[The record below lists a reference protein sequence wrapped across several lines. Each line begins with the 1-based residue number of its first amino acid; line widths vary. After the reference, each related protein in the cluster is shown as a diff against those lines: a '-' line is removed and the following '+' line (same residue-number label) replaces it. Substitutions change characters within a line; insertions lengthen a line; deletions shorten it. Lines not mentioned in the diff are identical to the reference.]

1 MDDNRLETISR
12 LVEGYSR
19 RLVAYSRLICRD
31 ADLARDAASETF
43 LKLCELDNIDERSIG
58 AWLYRTC
65 RNQTI
70 DILRKRR
77 FIAEFD
83 ELQISELAEEP
94 ANSDCMQKEYLLSL
108 ISKLPQ
114 RQQEILML
122 RYFSQLKYSEIAEAL
137 DISSANVGV
146 YISRALETLKRQ
158 MQDENRLH

>member
-1 MDDNRLETISR
+1 MDDRLETISR
-12 LVEGYSR
+12 LVEEYSR

-31 ADLARDAASETF
+31 ADLARDAVSDTF
-43 LKLCELDNIDERSIG
+43 LKLCELDNIDVKTIG

-70 DILRKRR
+70 DILRKRK

-94 ANSDCMQKEYLLSL
+94 LSSDCMQKEYLLSL

-122 RYFSQLKYSEIAEAL
+122 RYFAELKYSEIAETL
-137 DISSANVGV
+137 NISSALVGV
-146 YISRALETLKRQ
+146 TISRAIETLKRQ
-158 MQDENRLH
+158 MQDENK